1 MEGEADRRG
10 NSCAPTAQLWVL
22 KGCRGDAEEWGG
34 GAAGKGKDIVVLKF
48 PWDDPTP
55 ALSGKPEGH
64 CCCSPCRAEAELF
77 HLSSEEKGGVTDS
90 QQGTSAI

>member
-10 NSCAPTAQLWVL
+10 NSCAPAAQHPDLM
-22 KGCRGDAEEWGG
+22 AAEWGG
-34 GAAGKGKDIVVLKF
+34 GAGGKGKDSVVLKF

-64 CCCSPCRAEAELF
+64 CCC
-77 HLSSEEKGGVTDS
+77 
-90 QQGTSAI
+90 